1 MPAVTPPPSLE
12 SLLES
17 ALRQFPSDERGSTL
31 PLPKPAR
38 LSEQAEQVAKLFS
51 GAAVE
56 TPPPS
61 QARRNALVRLRRDE
75 PLTRK
80 EWSLV
85 CWGLSDKGDDAAPP
99 LKDDALFSRTLDYLN
114 QNAKPFTLPRKTWFG
129 LLNSYFSYAHPAPE
143 TTPNWVLLRAFLSQS
158 LPELLLAQKRPREW
172 IQLLEEHAELLTEN
186 AGKELGKTIFDGDH
200 QTAETLRSTLL
211 IPESSW
217 LWKKVIRQQ
226 LELLSS
232 ASDAVFIG
240 HIESMIQLATL
251 HVDFTDEILVVL
263 LTRYAASAHRRQA
276 HSQLLNFSLKH
287 WRSPQTRTAHRW
299 KQVGDE
305 VRKMV
310 LGWFARADL
319 ELFFRLLQ
327 GNGSVDQSRLDYWL
341 RFVDQMIYTRIVMGS
356 EAFNKRDPDFVEFI
370 RHNKERCS
378 HLSSGPSSNNVFIM
392 QIGGYYFVEFS
403 EPGNDCYLYSADK
416 LPFDPEM
423 PELSI
428 VDLKRRLFALDWISH
443 EDNWQTRT
451 DAKLAALGIFPTEKK
466 CLCAHAKE
474 V

>member
-1 MPAVTPPPSLE
+1 MPTVTPPSTLE

-17 ALRQFPSDERGSTL
+17 ALRQFPCDARGSTR
-31 PLPKPAR
+31 PLPQPTR

-61 QARRNALVRLRRDE
+61 QARRNALARLRRDE

-85 CWGLSDKGDDAAPP
+85 CWGLCDKGDDSAPP
-99 LKDDALFSRTLDYLN
+99 IEDDTLFSRLLAYLR
-114 QNAKPFTLPRKTWFG
+114 QHTQPFTLPRKAWFG

-143 TTPNWVLLRAFLSQS
+143 TTPSWASLRTFLCQS

-172 IQLLEEHAELLTEN
+172 IQLLQEHAELLTEN
-186 AGKELGKTIFDGDH
+186 AGKALGKAIFDGDSGSGE
-200 QTAETLRSTLL
+200 ALRSTLL

-232 ASDAVFIG
+232 ASDAVLID
-240 HIESMIQLATL
+240 HIESMIQLASL

-263 LTRYAASAHRRQA
+263 LTRYAASTHRHQA

-299 KQVGDE
+299 KQVSDD

-327 GNGSVDQSRLDYWL
+327 GNGAVDQSRLDYWL

-392 QIGGYYFVEFS
+392 QIGDYYFVEFS
-403 EPGNDCYLYSADK
+403 EPGNDCYLYRADN

-428 VDLKRRLFALDWISH
+428 VDLKRRLFALDWLSH
-443 EDNWQTRT
+443 EGDWQART
-451 DAKLAALGIFPTEKK
+451 DARLAGLGIFPS
-466 CLCAHAKE
+466 
-474 V
+474 